1 MHLAAPVGQPEE
13 PITLLLQLPEQRTH
27 PLHLAND
34 KLRIATAKLAYLVG
48 ILRHCLRHV
57 IDDSTERLVF
67 AVETLVPSVG
77 HKTIVEVDRLLVCT
91 ENLVEHQHIII
102 IDKHLAEVEYQI
114 LYHNRYCYLGSIVN
128 HKIQIITHKGN
139 RYFPNKPHLRP

>member
-13 PITLLLQLPEQRTH
+13 SVAFLLQLLEQSAH
-27 PLHLAND
+27 AVNLAND
-34 KLRIATAKLAYLVG
+34 KLRIAIAKLAYLVG
-48 ILRHCLRHV
+48 ILRHCLCH
-57 IDDSTERLVF
+57 IADDGIERLVLT
-67 AVETLVPSVG
+67 VKTLVPSLC
-77 HKTIVEVDRLLVCT
+77 HKMIVEVDRLLVCT
-91 ENLVEHQHIII
+91 ENLVEHQHIVI